1 MPCACPRAGNQARKA
16 APARTQ
22 AHAHMQYARKRAL
35 PRNPAAARTGRPGRG
50 GRGQLSAGR
59 PKVAP
64 SSRRPQGAIRK
75 NYKTQKK
82 TVLALIQ
89 CRCQIA
95 VVRFGVCRFRANGVE
110 NDGVTPKRGKSGR
123 SETGGKPR
131 EGTQPGCRKP
141 EERPPR
147 HGGCG
152 ARAGR
157 IGRGGLR
164 AHRRPGAGAR
174 LLPRHPLPVA
184 VSSPATGNAA
194 GGPPT
199 RRLHSFA
206 RRAAASSE
214 APRPA
219 CGERPGEGQR
229 CGPRRGGLRG
239 KPVTGG
245 GVRRRGTAWA
255 AVFGKAGE
263 GPSGGRGAGGLMTKH
278 DIS

>member
-1 MPCACPRAGNQARKA
+1 MRLLARGQSGAQSRAGANAGAR
-16 APARTQ
+16 
-22 AHAHMQYARKRAL
+22 AHAIRAKKGAC

-50 GRGQLSAGR
+50 ERGQLSAGR

-75 NYKTQKK
+75 NYRTQKK

-89 CRCQIA
+89 RRCQIA

-123 SETGGKPR
+123 SERGGKPR

-152 ARAGR
+152 ARAGHIWPWR
-157 IGRGGLR
+157 SSRSPPARSRRTPASSASPAGSGFLPCYRQRSRR
-164 AHRRPGAGAR
+164 APHPPAAFFCAEGCR
-174 LLPRHPLPVA
+174 LLRS
-184 VSSPATGNAA
+184 SSP
-194 GGPPT
+194 
-199 RRLHSFA
+199 RL
-206 RRAAASSE
+206 R
-214 APRPA
+214 
-219 CGERPGEGQR
+219 GEPGEGQR

-255 AVFGKAGE
+255 TVFGKAGE
-263 GPSGGRGAGGLMTKH
+263 GPSGGRGAGRLMTKH

>member
-1 MPCACPRAGNQARKA
+1 MPCRLARARNQARKA
-16 APARTQ
+16 APARTR
-22 AHAHMQYARKRAL
+22 AHAHTQYARKRAL

-75 NYKTQKK
+75 NYRTQKK

-123 SETGGKPR
+123 SERGGKPR

-194 GGPPT
+194 GGPP
-199 RRLHSFA
+199 
-206 RRAAASSE
+206 
-214 APRPA
+214 PPPA
-219 CGERPGEGQR
+219 GCILL
-229 CGPRRGGLRG
+229 RGGLPPPPKLLAPLAGRG
-239 KPVTGG
+239 RT
-245 GVRRRGTAWA
+245 RGSGADLDAEDCVVNLLREA
-255 AVFGKAGE
+255 ASGAAGRHGQRFSEKQGKARPAAGA
-263 GPSGGRGAGGLMTKH
+263 PGG
-278 DIS
+278 S